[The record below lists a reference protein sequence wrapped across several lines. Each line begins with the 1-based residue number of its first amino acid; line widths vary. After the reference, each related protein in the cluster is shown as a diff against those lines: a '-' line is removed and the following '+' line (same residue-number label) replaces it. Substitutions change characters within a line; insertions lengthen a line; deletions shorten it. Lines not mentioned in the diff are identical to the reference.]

1 MKPQYQH
8 NVTTSFALWFD
19 HYLLE
24 KGEAYSN
31 QTGTFTYYADPRIST
46 TYKAFGTP
54 YKQFVYDSTI
64 TGASIPSGVHVSGVF
79 KGRNDGVIIDY
90 INGRAL
96 ISGVSA
102 GVPVTGS
109 FAVKDFNIY
118 LTNENEDDLI
128 LDNNLDFNKKF
139 PWTGKYIPPY
149 DQVAPAV
156 FIANDSTYNS
166 PFSFGGEDES
176 RSFVKCVVF
185 TDNPY
190 QLDGILS
197 IFTDSKSTSF
207 KHKDFT
213 GYPLTEYGDV
223 KNQTYS
229 YDSSATNQNDFF
241 IDEVVCSKLKDSRAR
256 GGNAKPY
263 IGFIDFEVVKYRYP
277 RS

>member
-128 LDNNLDFNKKF
+128 LDNNLDANKKF

-207 KHKDFT
+207 KYKDFT

-256 GGNAKPY
+256 GGSAKPY

>member
-96 ISGVSA
+96 ISGTTT

-128 LDNNLDFNKKF
+128 LDNNLDANKKF

-149 DQVAPAV
+149 DQSAPAV
-156 FIANDSTYNS
+156 FIASDSTYNA

-176 RSFVKCVVF
+176 RSYLKCVVF
-185 TDNPY
+185 ADNPY
-190 QLDGILS
+190 QLDGVLS
-197 IFTDSKSTSF
+197 IFADSKSSSF
-207 KHKDFT
+207 KYKDFT
-213 GYPLTEYGDV
+213 GYPLNEYGDV
-223 KNQTYS
+223 KNGSYS
-229 YDSSATNQNDFF
+229 YDTSTINENDFF
-241 IDEVVCSKLKDSRAR
+241 VDEVICSKLKDSRAR

-263 IGFIDFEVVKYRYP
+263 IGFIDFEIIKYRYP
-277 RS
+277 RA

>member
-24 KGEAYSN
+24 KGEAFSN
-31 QTGTFTYYADPRIST
+31 QTGVFTYYEDTRISS
-46 TYKAFGTP
+46 TYKAFGSP
-54 YKQFVYDSTI
+54 YKQFVYDASI
-64 TGASIPSGVHVSGVF
+64 SGATIPSGFYVSGVF
-79 KGRNDGVIIDY
+79 KGRNSGVIVDY

-96 ISGVSA
+96 VSGVTT
-102 GVPVTGS
+102 GVQVTGS

-128 LDNNLDFNKKF
+128 LDNNIDANKKF

-149 DQVAPAV
+149 DQVAPAIY
-156 FIANDSTYNS
+156 IASDSTHNT

-176 RSFVKCVVF
+176 RSYLKCVVF
-185 TDNPY
+185 ADSPY
-190 QLDGILS
+190 QLDGVLS
-197 IFTDSKSTSF
+197 IFADAKSNSF

-223 KNQTYS
+223 KNGQYS
-229 YDSSATNQNDFF
+229 YDSSLIDQNDFF
-241 IDEVVCSKLKDSRAR
+241 IEEVTCSKLKDSR
-256 GGNAKPY
+256 NNSQSY
-263 IGFIDFEVVKYRYP
+263 VGFIDFEITKYRYP

>member
-8 NVTTSFALWFD
+8 NVTTSFALWLD

-46 TYKAFGTP
+46 TYKAFGSP

-79 KGRNDGVIIDY
+79 KSRNDGVVIDY

-96 ISGVSA
+96 ISGVST
-102 GVPVTGS
+102 GVAVTGS

-128 LDNNLDFNKKF
+128 LDNNLDANKKF

-149 DQVAPAV
+149 DQVAPAI
-156 FIANDSTYNS
+156 FIANDSTYNA

-185 TDNPY
+185 ADNPY
-190 QLDGILS
+190 QLDGVLS
-197 IFTDSKSTSF
+197 IFADSKSSSF
-207 KHKDFT
+207 KYKDFT
-213 GYPLTEYGDV
+213 GYPLTEYGDI
-223 KNQTYS
+223 KNGAYS

-256 GGNAKPY
+256 GGNAKSY

-277 RS
+277 RA